1 MAVSGR
7 AIPYL
12 RLLDERSWSR
22 FLKVD
27 VLRALNYVE
36 RVLRLVEVLKESS
49 TSLQTVKIAAGIIGR
64 DTVGHSRDVREALE
78 RLLGVACVGC
88 DELVKDVA
96 RGIPIERVA
105 TGVKLVFHDT
115 PLLRELK
122 LLEGILAEV
131 IRRSTKVEVDEEYLE
146 EVMHK
151 DYVSLA
157 GNPLELFRL
166 FRGLVAAL
174 LRLLPLYSPVTF
186 TVRSLRLAPRFAVAK
201 LLGDPLPELL
211 SKLGVDLVELLPVEP
226 GNYTLLTH
234 RAGSFGDL
242 VSLTV
247 DRAYAA
253 LREVGNARP
262 KYLKVLDWERA
273 YVEFALAQLGS
284 FAELLGVTQEV
295 EKVENFFKDV
305 GRAVRTTDSY
315 TLLTAK
321 VTIGPG
327 PKAYIGS
334 RRASTELLFKGLA
347 PYLVLNLVE
356 LKLLAR
362 RDSGPTSLNLFLY
375 IKRAG

>member
-1 MAVSGR
+1 VSGH
-7 AIPYL
+7 AIPYR

-27 VLRALNYVE
+27 VLRALSYVK
-36 RVLRLVEVLKESS
+36 RVLRLVEVLRGGS

-78 RLLGVACVGC
+78 RLLGITCVGC
-88 DELVKDVA
+88 DELVRDVA
-96 RGIPIERVA
+96 RGIPLERVA

-131 IRRSTKVEVDEEYLE
+131 IRRSTRVDEGYVE
-146 EVMHK
+146 EVVCR

-186 TVRSLRLAPRFAVAK
+186 TVRSLRLAPRFAAAK

-211 SKLGVDLVELLPVEP
+211 NRLGVDLVEFLPVEP
-226 GNYTLLTH
+226 GDYTLLTH

-242 VSLTV
+242 ISSAV

-262 KYLKVLDWERA
+262 KYLKVLDWGRA
-273 YVEFALAQLGS
+273 YVEFALAQLSS

-295 EKVENFFKDV
+295 ERVENLVREV
-305 GRAVRTTDSY
+305 GRAVRTTDRY
-315 TLLTAK
+315 TFLTAR
-321 VTIGPG
+321 VTVGPG

-347 PYLVLNLVE
+347 PYLVLNLAEVE
-356 LKLLAR
+356 LLAR
-362 RDSGPTSLNLFLY
+362 RDSGPTSLNLSLY
-375 IKRAG
+375 IKRAR